1 MYILVFSADKP
12 VQDFHH
18 CGLEPNDNIVNYG
31 NRLEVQ
37 TCQLVGLAECVVPYD
52 VHVIDRD

>member
-1 MYILVFSADKP
+1 MYIIVSSAHKA

-37 TCQLVGLAECVVPYD
+37 TCQLVGLAECVVPVWCPRYK
-52 VHVIDRD
+52 